1 MNYESDEEKVDAH
14 KRIAAA
20 IITGFV
26 VGMLLF
32 TVPYF
37 FSDYYRKSDKIGDL
51 DRQLSNLDR
60 EHRAR
65 QRDLEANLGDIG
77 NITENAIATLEGA
90 RIIIERPGSEL
101 HSATANLRDAKNI
114 LKNLA
119 IQIQDLQSELDS
131 CRAGLYRIR
140 DLAGMETGEEVKPP

>member
-20 IITGFV
+20 IIIGFV
-26 VGMLLF
+26 IGVGLSA
-32 TVPYF
+32 VSYF
-37 FSDYYRKSDKIGDL
+37 FTDHHRQSDRIGEL
-51 DRQLSNLDR
+51 DRQLSSLDR

-65 QRDLEANLGDIG
+65 QRDLETNLGDIG
-77 NITENAIATLEGA
+77 NITENAIANLEGA
-90 RIIIERPGSEL
+90 GIIIERTGSEL
-101 HSATANLRDAKNI
+101 QSAATNLRDAKNV

-131 CRAGLYRIR
+131 CRTGLYRIR
-140 DLAGMETGEEVKPP
+140 NLAGVESSGEVNR